1 MFAAD
6 MAEMTQSRKQSGSGL
21 RILLSLASVV
31 VIVMGLKASA
41 ALFIPVMLG
50 LFLALLS
57 LPILNWLDARALPR
71 PLAVVATVLI
81 DLLFLFV
88 IVFLLS
94 GVIGDL
100 QSKSTEYAERMR
112 KQAAHFSTTMD
123 RQIARFGGFWT
134 RAGDEVLPGTA
145 PAPPPDSGSD
155 SRPDGAPG
163 PDAAP
168 PAITL
173 GSDTDLS
180 TVLDASFPTF
190 QELFERYWD
199 SNRLVAMI
207 GQFDVVSRFTSL
219 ASQSIFALI
228 VMIFILSE
236 SGRYA
241 HKVRDVLRVKGPD
254 LSLFQNTSRDIQ
266 KYLAIKTV
274 ASAVTGIL
282 AAISCIIFRVD
293 FPLLWGLVAFLFNY
307 VPAIG
312 SIFAAVPPVILALI
326 LHGFWPAAGVL
337 ACYLVINFTI
347 GNFLEP
353 IFLGDRFGISTVI
366 VVLSVLFWGFI
377 WGPVGMLLAVP
388 LTMLVKV
395 MLDNN
400 SDLRWISAFMGKGHA
415 EPVEDE
421 VEMAAEAGAL
431 PEGGGK
437 GDGAAG

>member
-1 MFAAD
+1 MFATD

-21 RILLSLASVV
+21 RVLLSLASVV

-41 ALFIPVMLG
+41 ALFIPVMMG

-112 KQAAHFSTTMD
+112 KQAAHFSTSMD
-123 RQIARFGGFWT
+123 QQIARFGGFWA
-134 RAGDEVLPGTA
+134 RAGDEILPGTTPTA
-145 PAPPPDSGSD
+145 ESGPAPE
-155 SRPDGAPG
+155 ATLEV
-163 PDAAP
+163 P

-173 GSDTDLS
+173 GSDPDNGMA
-180 TVLDASFPTF
+180 TVIDASFPTF
-190 QELFERYWD
+190 QDLFERYWD

-228 VMIFILSE
+228 VMIFILAE

-312 SIFAAVPPVILALI
+312 SIFAAVPPVLLALI
-326 LHGFWPAAGVL
+326 LHGFWPGVGVL

-415 EPVEDE
+415 EPVEDADE
-421 VEMAAEAGAL
+421 DEGGAEAVAV
-431 PEGGGK
+431 PEAGGK
-437 GDGAAG
+437 G

>member
-1 MFAAD
+1 
-6 MAEMTQSRKQSGSGL
+6 MAEAAQSRKQTGSGI

-31 VIVMGLKASA
+31 IIVMGLKASA
-41 ALFIPVMLG
+41 QLFIPVMLG

-81 DLLFLFV
+81 DLLILFV

-100 QSKSTEYAERMR
+100 QSKSAEYAERLR
-112 KQAAHFSTTMD
+112 KQAAQFSTTMD
-123 RQIARFGGFWT
+123 QQIERFGSFWT
-134 RAGDEVLPGTA
+134 RTGEGPA
-145 PAPPPDSGSD
+145 PATNNEADPEVTPSAG
-155 SRPDGAPG
+155 
-163 PDAAP
+163 
-168 PAITL
+168 IEM
-173 GSDTDLS
+173 TDLS
-180 TVLDASFPTF
+180 GMLDASFPTF

-199 SNRLVAMI
+199 SNRVVAMI
-207 GQFDVVSRFTSL
+207 GQFDVVARFTSL
-219 ASQSIFALI
+219 ASQCVFALI
-228 VMIFILSE
+228 VMIFILAE

-241 HKVRDVLRVKGPD
+241 HKVRDVLLEKGPD

-274 ASAVTGIL
+274 ASAATGIL
-282 AAISCIIFRVD
+282 AAVSCVIFRID

-312 SIFAAVPPVILALI
+312 SIFAAIPPVILALI
-326 LHGFWPAAGVL
+326 LHGFWPAVGVL

-353 IFLGDRFGISTVI
+353 IFLGDRFGLSTVI

-415 EPVEDE
+415 EAIEETDPETIASAGSEEGSLDSRP
-421 VEMAAEAGAL
+421 AA
-431 PEGGGK
+431 
-437 GDGAAG
+437 

>member
-1 MFAAD
+1 
-6 MAEMTQSRKQSGSGL
+6 MAEAVQSRKQTGSGI
-21 RILLSLASVV
+21 RILFSLASVV
-31 VIVMGLKASA
+31 IIVMGLKASA
-41 ALFIPVMLG
+41 QLFIPVMLG

-81 DLLFLFV
+81 DLLILFV

-100 QSKSTEYAERMR
+100 QSKSAEYAERLR
-112 KQAAHFSTTMD
+112 TQAAEFSTTMD
-123 RQIARFGGFWT
+123 QQIERFGSFWT
-134 RAGDEVLPGTA
+134 RTGEA
-145 PAPPPDSGSD
+145 PAPVRNEGSD
-155 SRPDGAPG
+155 PEGRPSTG
-163 PDAAP
+163 
-168 PAITL
+168 IEM
-173 GSDTDLS
+173 TDLS
-180 TVLDASFPTF
+180 GMLDASFPTF

-199 SNRLVAMI
+199 SNRVVAMI
-207 GQFDVVSRFTSL
+207 GQFDVVARFTSL
-219 ASQSIFALI
+219 ASQCVFALI
-228 VMIFILSE
+228 VMIFILAE

-241 HKVRDVLRVKGPD
+241 HKVRDVLREKGPD

-274 ASAVTGIL
+274 ASAATGAL
-282 AAISCIIFRVD
+282 AAVSCVIFRVD

-312 SIFAAVPPVILALI
+312 SIFAAIPPVILALI
-326 LHGFWPAAGVL
+326 LHGIWPGAGVL

-353 IFLGDRFGISTVI
+353 IFLGDRFGLSTVV

-415 EPVEDE
+415 EAVEE
-421 VEMAAEAGAL
+421 SEPEPASPAG
-431 PEGGGK
+431 GVS
-437 GDGAAG
+437 

>member
-1 MFAAD
+1 MP
-6 MAEMTQSRKQSGSGL
+6 EIQHSRKQSGSGL

-41 ALFIPVMLG
+41 AVFVPVMMG

-57 LPILNWLDARALPR
+57 LPILNWLDDRALPR

-100 QSKSTEYAERMR
+100 QSKSADYAERMR
-112 KQAAHFSTTMD
+112 KQAANFSTSMD
-123 RQIARFGGFWT
+123 EQIARFGSFWT
-134 RAGDEVLPGTA
+134 RTGEESLPGVTPGSA
-145 PAPPPDSGSD
+145 VEGAAEKGLSPVAVTPAAGN
-155 SRPDGAPG
+155 
-163 PDAAP
+163 
-168 PAITL
+168 
-173 GSDTDLS
+173 DLS
-180 TVLDASFPTF
+180 TVLDTSFPTF

-199 SNRLVAMI
+199 SNRLVAVI

-228 VMIFILSE
+228 VMIFVLSE

-282 AAISCIIFRVD
+282 AAVSCIIFRVD

-326 LHGFWPAAGVL
+326 MHGFWPAAGVL
-337 ACYLVINFTI
+337 ACYLAINFSI

-415 EPVEDE
+415 DPLEEECPGAGGTELPGDK
-421 VEMAAEAGAL
+421 AATPSE
-431 PEGGGK
+431 
-437 GDGAAG
+437 

>member
-1 MFAAD
+1 MS
-6 MAEMTQSRKQSGSGL
+6 EMTQSRKQSGSGL

-31 VIVMGLKASA
+31 VIVMGLKGSA

-57 LPILNWLDARALPR
+57 LPILNWLDERGLPR

-88 IVFLLS
+88 ILFLLS

-100 QSKSTEYAERMR
+100 QSKSADYAERMR

-123 RQIARFGGFWT
+123 QQIARFGSFWT
-134 RAGDEVLPGTA
+134 RTGDEVPSPVGGTPDVNET
-145 PAPPPDSGSD
+145 PAGV
-155 SRPDGAPG
+155 
-163 PDAAP
+163 P
-168 PAITL
+168 PAVTL
-173 GSDTDLS
+173 ASEADLS
-180 TVLDASFPTF
+180 TVLDTSFPTF

-236 SGRYA
+236 SGRYS

-293 FPLLWGLVAFLFNY
+293 FPLIWGLVAFLFNY

-312 SIFAAVPPVILALI
+312 SIFAAVPPVVLALI
-326 LHGFWPAAGVL
+326 MHGFWPAAGVL
-337 ACYLVINFTI
+337 TCYLVINFTI

-366 VVLSVLFWGFI
+366 VVLSVFFWGFI

-400 SDLRWISAFMGKGHA
+400 
-415 EPVEDE
+415 
-421 VEMAAEAGAL
+421 
-431 PEGGGK
+431 
-437 GDGAAG
+437 

>member
-1 MFAAD
+1 MS
-6 MAEMTQSRKQSGSGL
+6 EMTQSRKQSGSGL

-31 VIVMGLKASA
+31 VIVMGLKGSA

-57 LPILNWLDARALPR
+57 LPILNWLDERGLPR

-88 IVFLLS
+88 ILFLLS

-100 QSKSTEYAERMR
+100 QSKSADYAERMR
-112 KQAAHFSTTMD
+112 KQAAQFSTTMD
-123 RQIARFGGFWT
+123 QQIARFGSFWT
-134 RAGDEVLPGTA
+134 RTGDEVPSPVGGTPGVNVT
-145 PAPPPDSGSD
+145 PADV
-155 SRPDGAPG
+155 
-163 PDAAP
+163 P
-168 PAITL
+168 PAITQA
-173 GSDTDLS
+173 SDADLS
-180 TVLDASFPTF
+180 TVLDTSFPTF

-236 SGRYA
+236 SGRYS

-312 SIFAAVPPVILALI
+312 SIFAAVPPVVLALI
-326 LHGFWPAAGVL
+326 MHGFWPAAGVL
-337 ACYLVINFTI
+337 TCYLVINFTI

-415 EPVEDE
+415 ESLDE
-421 VEMAAEAGAL
+421 VAGEAEVA
-431 PEGGGK
+431 PPVRV
-437 GDGAAG
+437 DAAGNG

>member
-1 MFAAD
+1 MLNGS
-6 MAEMTQSRKQSGSGL
+6 MPEIQHSRKQSGSGL

-41 ALFIPVMLG
+41 AVFVPVMMG

-57 LPILNWLDARALPR
+57 LPILNWLDDRALPR

-100 QSKSTEYAERMR
+100 QSKSADYAERMR
-112 KQAAHFSTTMD
+112 KQAANFSTSMD
-123 RQIARFGGFWT
+123 EQIARFGSFWT
-134 RAGDEVLPGTA
+134 RTGEESLPGVTPGSA
-145 PAPPPDSGSD
+145 VEGAAEKGLSPVAVTPAAGN
-155 SRPDGAPG
+155 
-163 PDAAP
+163 
-168 PAITL
+168 
-173 GSDTDLS
+173 DLS
-180 TVLDASFPTF
+180 TVLDTSFPTF

-199 SNRLVAMI
+199 SNRLVAVI

-228 VMIFILSE
+228 VMIFVLSE

-282 AAISCIIFRVD
+282 AAVSCIIFRVD

-326 LHGFWPAAGVL
+326 MHGFWPAAGVL
-337 ACYLVINFTI
+337 ACYLAINFSI

-415 EPVEDE
+415 DPLEEECPGAGGTELPGDK
-421 VEMAAEAGAL
+421 AATPSE
-431 PEGGGK
+431 
-437 GDGAAG
+437 

>member
-1 MFAAD
+1 MP
-6 MAEMTQSRKQSGSGL
+6 EMTQSRKQSGSGL

-57 LPILNWLDARALPR
+57 LPILNWLDDRALPR

-100 QSKSTEYAERMR
+100 QSKSADYAERMR

-145 PAPPPDSGSD
+145 PAPETGTTPAV
-155 SRPDGAPG
+155 PDGAS
-163 PDAAP
+163 

-180 TVLDASFPTF
+180 TVLDTSFPTF

-266 KYLAIKTV
+266 KYLAIKTA

-282 AAISCIIFRVD
+282 AAISCIVFRVD

-326 LHGFWPAAGVL
+326 MHGFWPAAGVL
-337 ACYLVINFTI
+337 ACYLTINFVI

-415 EPVEDE
+415 DPVEDE
-421 VEMAAEAGAL
+421 AEMSAEAGAL

-437 GDGAAG
+437 DDGAAG